1 MVIQIPVSTQPQ
13 LPPPLCW
20 ATPMLQVRKL
30 GIQRGKDV
38 PEAGASGRE
47 REAQTA
53 VLLPSC
59 AQVWPK
65 SSPLLPQLL
74 VPGAIDPQDP
84 TVYIYFPS
92 GCPCRSTPQP
102 QEISADVAVAGS
114 VDGGSAGRGL
124 PAPEQVAVTL
134 AVGRGNPEFS
144 PHLPPRLVHLA
155 VKRNS
160 FLGGPRGKGC
170 LSPWACVCSHRGSQK
185 ADKPRFGALLCHCQP
200 CSFRQVMA
208 LFCAPVSLFAR

>member
-1 MVIQIPVSTQPQ
+1 MQT
-13 LPPPLCW
+13 
-20 ATPMLQVRKL
+20 LQW
-30 GIQRGKDV
+30 Q
-38 PEAGASGRE
+38 
-47 REAQTA
+47 A
-53 VLLPSC
+53 VLTVGLQAGGC
-59 AQVWPK
+59 Q
-65 SSPLLPQLL
+65 PLSRWQ
-74 VPGAIDPQDP
+74 
-84 TVYIYFPS
+84 S
-92 GCPCRSTPQP
+92 
-102 QEISADVAVAGS
+102 
-114 VDGGSAGRGL
+114 
-124 PAPEQVAVTL
+124 L